1 MSQTSVGFFVSCV
14 KWSYYI
20 QHTWHPNFTG
30 LLIKYYLRVKRS
42 GNIKNEQEV
51 FHSTLLLSFI
61 FYAVCILEGTL
72 FKVFKVYSWEL
83 VQSFQALVIP
93 GYS

>member
-30 LLIKYYLRVKRS
+30 LLIKYYLRV
-42 GNIKNEQEV
+42 QEV